1 MLVPAKV
8 SPQIF
13 IFGLPESFRPRGQPI
28 SQTPANKRD
37 NQYMFGQGALKNILY
52 QKWGHWITRMTF
64 IGAYQERLWVAKLK
78 PLMAL
83 PFTQCIKL
91 MSA

>member
-1 MLVPAKV
+1 
-8 SPQIF
+8 
-13 IFGLPESFRPRGQPI
+13 
-28 SQTPANKRD
+28 
-37 NQYMFGQGALKNILY
+37 MFGQGALKNILY